1 MIKLQRFNRLPHLKQ
16 WLPLSIVAT
25 LLALGAGFLGTNA
38 GVLAAEFE
46 IDQRLNRMGGHTL
59 PTIAK
64 LASLVYS
71 PKYAVILTLVMVVL
85 IWLVG
90 KSLFDGLAFALT
102 VAFGWLPA
110 EFFKIMFNEPRPDVT
125 KLSHLVLAQ
134 ETDTAYPS
142 GHVCF
147 ALAFGF
153 ALFYLLRQ
161 TKAKWFAVAFW
172 AVSVLVEA
180 WARLYVG
187 AHYLNDVLG
196 SLCTTFV
203 GVMVFAFLWNKYVSE
218 RLQETKFFHLN

>member
-38 GVLAAEFE
+38 SILEAEFKV
-46 IDQRLNRMGGHTL
+46 DQKLNNMGAHTL

-64 LASLVYS
+64 LASEIYS
-71 PKYAVILTLVMVVL
+71 PKFAIIITLVMVL
-85 IWLVG
+85 GIWLIG

-110 EFFKIMFNEPRPDVT
+110 EFFKIMFNEPRPEVA
-125 KLSHLVLAQ
+125 KLSHFVLPQ

-147 ALAFGF
+147 AVAFGF

-172 AVSVLVEA
+172 VVSVVVEA
-180 WARLYVG
+180 WARLFVG
-187 AHYLNDVLG
+187 AHYLNDIFG
-196 SLCTTFV
+196 SICTTFV
-203 GVMVFAFLWNKYVSE
+203 GVMVFAYLWNKYVSE